1 MSERQRLIN
10 KYTTGLHDATL
21 ASYLIHF
28 YSSDSDESAHF
39 MILGTL
45 KDLAEKTKNPNL
57 STIISSLKNGYK
69 CPHFGV
75 QKKQL
80 SETDFKLS
88 KEDKTHID
96 YVQRANEAFQK
107 LELESA
113 LRNLATYKE
122 FKLSSLTTTP
132 INIAI
137 KPICYLYLQCY
148 PEAYHYSLKSSSL
161 FDLSFC
167 SLLALGNFEEAEKYT
182 HRMLNFFK
190 GKPSQFISLYELTHV
205 LIYLQLA
212 LNTAN
217 DVKRIY
223 EQLNNLLI
231 SFDFP
236 FLDQIVFAF
245 CNRDYKQFL
254 SLLNT
259 VQKHL
264 SFSIY
269 TDHVKNNFIQAI
281 KANIVANFV
290 EPFAKISF
298 KTIMAGTDF
307 SRTEIVQYLIPLI
320 RSGRVNG
327 KLDLVADEFL
337 GEKKV
342 SEFRKTVELLERNIT
357 IKQNILLAQFQGN
370 YKSAITAELYAQA
383 AKK

>member
-1 MSERQRLIN
+1 MSFKKFKKILNLDLIP
-10 KYTTGLHDATL
+10 L
-21 ASYLIHF
+21 
-28 YSSDSDESAHF
+28 
-39 MILGTL
+39 
-45 KDLAEKTKNPNL
+45 
-57 STIISSLKNGYK
+57 
-69 CPHFGV
+69 
-75 QKKQL
+75 Q
-80 SETDFKLS
+80 S
-88 KEDKTHID
+88 K
-96 YVQRANEAFQK
+96 
-107 LELESA
+107 
-113 LRNLATYKE
+113 
-122 FKLSSLTTTP
+122 
-132 INIAI
+132 
-137 KPICYLYLQCY
+137 
-148 PEAYHYSLKSSSL
+148 
-161 FDLSFC
+161 
-167 SLLALGNFEEAEKYT
+167 G
-182 HRMLNFFK
+182 FK

-327 KLDLVADEFL
+327 KLDLAADEFL

-357 IKQNILLAQFQGN
+357 IKQNILLAQFQEN